1 MSKGPSRPTQTI
13 RHHREGDLGGGIAQG
28 EGCTRRI
35 VRIGSEQSAA
45 ALRAMGGTGT
55 LAIVG
60 EQIVI
65 RRHGHVV
72 ATVTSDRPELRR
84 CLEAG
89 VRYEAEL
96 DKTSDRDG
104 LHLPVRPLARR

>member
-1 MSKGPSRPTQTI
+1 MSKGPSRPPQTI
-13 RHHREGDLGGGIAQG
+13 RHHREGDLGGGIAET

-35 VRIGSEQSAA
+35 VRIASDQSAP
-45 ALRAMGGTGT
+45 ALRAMRSGTV
-55 LAIVG
+55 AIVG

-72 ATVTSDRPELRR
+72 ATVISDRPELRR

-89 VRYEAEL
+89 LRYEAEL

-104 LHLPVRPLARR
+104 LRVPVRPLARR